1 MYMGVAHQD
10 SSNPQLGDTALHT
23 NVASCNNRA
32 LLIVALWEGNG
43 NMEIR
48 AYITSLGGWQF
59 HEMG

>member
-32 LLIVALWEGNG
+32 LLIVTLWGGNG
-43 NMEIR
+43 NMEIGPC
-48 AYITSLGGWQF
+48 IMLLGGWQF